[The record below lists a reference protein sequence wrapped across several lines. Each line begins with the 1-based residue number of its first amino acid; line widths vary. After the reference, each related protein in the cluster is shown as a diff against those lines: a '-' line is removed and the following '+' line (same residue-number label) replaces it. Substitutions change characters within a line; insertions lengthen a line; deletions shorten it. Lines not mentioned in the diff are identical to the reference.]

1 MEEKFYLSKEKIEK
15 MKKEL
20 EFSRTTRRSAI
31 TATLDAAKSLGDLSE
46 NAEYHNAREEQGRNE
61 SNIKRIE
68 FILNNCIEVKDS
80 GNDKV
85 SIGKNVELSLEGKK
99 IVYKIVS
106 PEEMDLS
113 VGKISYKSPLGSLL
127 IDKKNGESVTV
138 KTPKGEMIYTIEKI
152 F

>member
-1 MEEKFYLSKEKIEK
+1 MEEKFYLSKEKIEEI
-15 MKKEL
+15 KKEL
-20 EFSRTTRRSAI
+20 EFLSTTKRSMI

-46 NAEYHNAREEQGRNE
+46 NAEYHNARDEQGRNE
-61 SNIKRIE
+61 SNIKRME
-68 FILNNCIEVKDS
+68 YILNNCIEVKDS

-85 SIGKNVELSLEGKK
+85 SIGKSVELSLGDKK
-99 IVYKIVS
+99 IIYKVVS

-113 VGKISYKSPLGSLL
+113 SGKISYKSPLGSLL

-138 KTPKGEMIYTIEKI
+138 KTPKGEVVYTIEKI

>member
-1 MEEKFYLSKEKIEK
+1 MEEKFYLSKEKIEE